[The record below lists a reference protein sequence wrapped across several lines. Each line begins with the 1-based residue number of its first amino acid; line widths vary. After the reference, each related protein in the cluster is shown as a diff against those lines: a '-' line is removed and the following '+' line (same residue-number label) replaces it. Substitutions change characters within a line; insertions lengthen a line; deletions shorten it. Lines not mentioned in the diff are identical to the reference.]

1 MEHLNKIIG
10 KAPSEGMLGD
20 YIVSL
25 AVERQRAQR
34 ILESLRVRPTRAM
47 TRRKE
52 IASGKTSNT
61 KAKKIRESVLDEM
74 AQNAGV
80 SVAEL
85 EEMMQQM
92 REEKKR
98 DGKA

>member
-1 MEHLNKIIG
+1 M
-10 KAPSEGMLGD
+10 A
-20 YIVSL
+20 
-25 AVERQRAQR
+25 
-34 ILESLRVRPTRAM
+34 
-47 TRRKE
+47 RRKE

-98 DGKA
+98 DGKI